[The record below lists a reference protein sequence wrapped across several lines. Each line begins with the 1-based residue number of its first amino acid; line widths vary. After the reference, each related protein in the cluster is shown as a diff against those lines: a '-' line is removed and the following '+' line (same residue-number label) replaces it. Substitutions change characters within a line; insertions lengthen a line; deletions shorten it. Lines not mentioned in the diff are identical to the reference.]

1 MKFSW
6 LRDQRGSIL
15 LFTTILA
22 VPLMIIFG
30 GLAMDLAYH
39 GTVDDELQ
47 RAMDAASLAGAGK
60 LGFDSSVFPT
70 VRNFAQSYAAAN
82 QFKVGTINLN
92 LNTANDPNG
101 NIVLGI
107 WNAGAFTPSLD
118 GSKVNAVRC
127 QYSATIPTSFL
138 RLIGINDLATAAQ
151 AVAIANPPATPGCGT
166 GILPIAVAP
175 CAFQDGGGGF
185 SNSNGCGAG
194 LTWISS
200 SGGGPNDTC
209 NQPGAP
215 QFCNT
220 AAWTSLN
227 ASMSPH
233 KPKDLEDA
241 ITNAGSSTPAC
252 NVDRVS
258 GTNTPVDNG
267 MKSVFPT
274 MWDTFQAARV
284 TPLPGGDILKA
295 DGTVAY
301 QASKGGWEAGV
312 MLVQSACPPGAFVGD
327 HQILTYSKFVITQ
340 MYDGNGQ
347 GGGQNKVYC
356 AVSPN
361 ADPQAEAYCSNPK
374 SGQLAVFG
382 YFRCDQLG
390 QVATLDPVP
399 RAALAQK
406 LRLVR

>member
-1 MKFSW
+1 MKFSS

-30 GLAMDLAYH
+30 GLAMDLAYY

-92 LNTANDPNG
+92 LNTANDPSG

-127 QYSATIPTSFL
+127 QYSTTIPMSFL
-138 RLIGINDLATAAQ
+138 RLIGINNLATAAQ
-151 AVAIANPPATPGCGT
+151 AVAIANPPAIPGCGT
-166 GILPIAVAP
+166 PILPIAVAP
-175 CAFQDGGGGF
+175 CAFQDAGTGAF
-185 SNSNGCGAG
+185 NNSNGCGTG
-194 LTWISS
+194 ITWISS
-200 SGGGPNDTC
+200 SGGGSQNTC
-209 NQPGAP
+209 NQPNAP
-215 QFCNT
+215 QTCNT
-220 AAWTSLN
+220 AAWASLDGN
-227 ASMSPH
+227 NPT
-233 KPKDLEDA
+233 PPVLNPE
-241 ITNAGSSTPAC
+241 IQNAGSANPTC
-252 NVDRVS
+252 DVTL
-258 GTNTPVDNG
+258 GTGQNTTLQNG
-267 MKSVFPT
+267 MDNNVFKT
-274 MWDTFQAARV
+274 LRDTFLASRV
-284 TPLPGGDILKA
+284 TPLPGGNVLKA
-295 DGTVAY
+295 DGSVAY
-301 QASKGGWEAGV
+301 QASNGGWEAGV
-312 MLVQSACPPGAFVGD
+312 MVVQSNCPPGAMTGQR
-327 HQILTYSKFVITQ
+327 QILTYSKFVVTQ
-340 MYDGNGQ
+340 IFDQGNG
-347 GGGQNKVYC
+347 C
-356 AVSPN
+356 IVSPN
-361 ADPQAEAYCSNPK
+361 MDPQAAAYCSTSHPNWRI
-374 SGQLAVFG
+374 VFG

-390 QVATLDPVP
+390 QMATLDPVP

>member
-1 MKFSW
+1 MRFRW

-15 LFTTILA
+15 LFTTILV
-22 VPLMIIFG
+22 VPLMIIFA

-60 LGFDSSVFPT
+60 LGFDSSAFPT

-82 QFKVGTINLN
+82 KFKVGTINLD

-127 QYSATIPTSFL
+127 QYSTTIPTSFL
-138 RLIGINDLATAAQ
+138 RLIGVNTLASAAQ

-166 GILPIAVAP
+166 PILPIAVVP
-175 CAFQDGGGGF
+175 CAFQDAGTGAF
-185 SNSNGCGAG
+185 NNSNGCGTG
-194 LTWISS
+194 LSWISS
-200 SGGGPNDTC
+200 NKICDGSPGSSQSC
-209 NQPGAP
+209 NS
-215 QFCNT
+215 
-220 AAWTSLN
+220 AAWASLDGSN
-227 ASMSPH
+227 WTQQQI
-233 KPKDLEDA
+233 KDA
-241 ITNAGSSTPAC
+241 ITNAGSANPTC
-252 NVDRVS
+252 NVTVGS
-258 GTNTPVDNG
+258 GQDTYTDGG
-267 MKSVFPT
+267 MVEPIFNLLR
-274 MWDTFQAARV
+274 DTFTTKRTSTLA
-284 TPLPGGDILKA
+284 GGDILRA

-301 QASKGGWEAGV
+301 QASWGGWETGV
-312 MLVQSACPPGAFVGD
+312 MLVSTTCPPGPIVGTK
-327 HQILTYSKFVITQ
+327 QILTFSKFVVTQ
-340 MYDGNGQ
+340 IFD
-347 GGGQNKVYC
+347 QNSQCV
-356 AVSPN
+356 VTPN
-361 ADPQAEAYCSNPK
+361 MDPQAAAYCGTKDPS
-374 SGQLAVFG
+374 LRAVFG

-390 QVATLDPVP
+390 HIATLDPVP

>member
-1 MKFSW
+1 MKLRW

-15 LFTTILA
+15 LFTTILV

-70 VRNFAQSYAAAN
+70 VRNFAKSYAAAN

-92 LNTANDPNG
+92 LNTANDPNS

-107 WNAGAFTPSLD
+107 WNAGTFTPSLD

-127 QYSATIPTSFL
+127 QYSTTIPTSFL
-138 RLIGINDLATAAQ
+138 RLIGVNTLASAAQ

-166 GILPIAVAP
+166 PILPIAVVP
-175 CAFQDGGGGF
+175 CAFQDAGGGF
-185 SNSNGCGAG
+185 NNSNGCGAS

-200 SGGGPNDTC
+200 AQCTSQSG
-209 NQPGAP
+209 P

-227 ASMSPH
+227 STMSPH

-241 ITNAGSSTPAC
+241 IKNAGSATPAC
-252 NVDRVS
+252 NVDRGS
-258 GTNTPVDNG
+258 GTSTPLDNG

-274 MWDTFQAARV
+274 LWDTFKAKRV
-284 TPLPGGDILKA
+284 ATLPSGDITKA
-295 DGTVAY
+295 DGTVVY
-301 QASKGGWEAGV
+301 QASKGGWETGV
-312 MLVQSACPPGAFVGD
+312 MLVQSDCPPGPLVGD
-327 HQILTYSKFVITQ
+327 HQILTYSKFVVTQ

-347 GGGQNKVYC
+347 GGGKNKVYC

-361 ADPQAEAYCSNPK
+361 PDSQAETYCSSPK
-374 SGQLAVFG
+374 AGETAVFG

-390 QVATLDPVP
+390 HVATLDPVP

>member
-1 MKFSW
+1 MKLRW

-15 LFTTILA
+15 LFTTILV

-47 RAMDAASLAGAGK
+47 RSMDAAALAGAGK

-70 VRNFAQSYAAAN
+70 VRSFAQSYASSN
-82 QFKVGTINLN
+82 QFRTGTINLN
-92 LNTANDPNG
+92 LNTGNDANG

-127 QYSATIPTSFL
+127 QYSTTVPTSFL
-138 RLIGINDLATAAQ
+138 RLIGVNSLDAAAQ
-151 AVAIANPPATPGCGT
+151 AVAIANPPATPGCNT
-166 GILPIAVAP
+166 PILPIAVAP
-175 CAFQDGGGGF
+175 CAFQDAGGGF
-185 SNSNGCGAG
+185 SNSNGCGTS

-200 SGGGPNDTC
+200 AQCTSQSG
-209 NQPGAP
+209 P

-220 AAWTSLN
+220 AAWASLDGSNPN
-227 ASMSPH
+227 ASYI
-233 KPKDLEDA
+233 EDA
-241 ITNAGSSTPAC
+241 IKNTASATPTC
-252 NVDRVS
+252 NVTKGS
-258 GTNTPVDNG
+258 GQDTPVNNG
-267 MKSVFPT
+267 MITGKAFETLKQAYIDKRTPT
-274 MWDTFQAARV
+274 
-284 TPLPGGDILKA
+284 LPGGDILKS
-295 DGTVAY
+295 DGSVIYA
-301 QASKGGWEAGV
+301 ASKGGWETGV
-312 MLVQSACPPGAFVGD
+312 MLIKVDSCPPGPINGD
-327 HQILTYSKFVITQ
+327 HTVLTYSKFVVTQ
-340 MYDGNGQ
+340 VYDGNDKK
-347 GGGQNKVYC
+347 GGYC
-356 AVSPN
+356 STMPN
-361 ADPQAEAYCSNPK
+361 PDPQAEPYCSAPK
-374 SGQLAVFG
+374 AGETAVFG

>member
-1 MKFSW
+1 MKLRW

-47 RAMDAASLAGAGK
+47 RSMDAAALAGAGK

-70 VRNFAQSYAAAN
+70 VRSFAQSYASSN
-82 QFKVGTINLN
+82 QFRTGTINLN
-92 LNTANDPNG
+92 LNTGNDANG

-127 QYSATIPTSFL
+127 QYSTTVPTSFL
-138 RLIGINDLATAAQ
+138 RLIGVNTLDAAAQ
-151 AVAIANPPATPGCGT
+151 AVAIANPPATPGCNT
-166 GILPIAVAP
+166 PILPIAVAP
-175 CAFQDGGGGF
+175 CAFQDAGGGF
-185 SNSNGCGAG
+185 SNSNGCGTS

-200 SGGGPNDTC
+200 AQCTSQSG
-209 NQPGAP
+209 P

-220 AAWTSLN
+220 AAWASLDGSNPN
-227 ASMSPH
+227 ASYI
-233 KPKDLEDA
+233 EDA
-241 ITNAGSSTPAC
+241 IKNTASATPTC
-252 NVDRVS
+252 NVTKGS
-258 GTNTPVDNG
+258 GQDTPVNNG
-267 MKSVFPT
+267 MITGKAFETLKQAYIDKRTPT
-274 MWDTFQAARV
+274 
-284 TPLPGGDILKA
+284 LPGGDILKS
-295 DGTVAY
+295 DGSVIYA
-301 QASKGGWEAGV
+301 ASKGGWETGV
-312 MLVQSACPPGAFVGD
+312 MLIKVDSCPPGPINGD
-327 HQILTYSKFVITQ
+327 HTVLTYSKFVVTQ
-340 MYDGNGQ
+340 VYDGNDKK
-347 GGGQNKVYC
+347 GGYC
-356 AVSPN
+356 STMPN
-361 ADPQAEAYCSNPK
+361 PDPQAEPYCSAPK
-374 SGQLAVFG
+374 AGETAVFG